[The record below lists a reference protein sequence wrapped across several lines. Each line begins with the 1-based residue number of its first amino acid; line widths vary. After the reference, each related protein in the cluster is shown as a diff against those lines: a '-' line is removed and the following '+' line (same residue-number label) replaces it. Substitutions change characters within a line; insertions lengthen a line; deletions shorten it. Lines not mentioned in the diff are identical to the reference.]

1 MTKDSNK
8 AWNRVDSDLSSYN
21 TRQYETKYRSTD
33 FIIKCLKEELHP
45 HISYDVLDVGCGGGG
60 NLSYIAKTFQNCLFH
75 GIDINK
81 YFVDMAISKHIELD
95 IQNTKFDCLDFKNLS
110 EQYDVV
116 GSSQFL
122 EVLDVDKAFSF
133 VDKCFESSKTGVY
146 FQALFTERD
155 LDYEINIHDKKYYK
169 VVPYNIYSIK
179 TINEIANLHGFILK
193 QKKKFIIDVDLPD
206 THEGRGTYT
215 IKDDKG
221 TRMMFSDVLNLPWY
235 FLYYEKDSTNLKEI

>member
-21 TRQYETKYRSTD
+21 IRQYETKYRSTD
-33 FIIKCLKEELHP
+33 FVIKCLKEELHSDA
-45 HISYDVLDVGCGGGG
+45 SYNILDVGTGGGG
-60 NLSYIAKTFQNCLFH
+60 NLSYIAQEFPHCSFL

-81 YFVDMAISKHIELD
+81 YFIDMAIAKHNELD
-95 IQNTKFDCLDFKNLS
+95 ISNTDFKSLDFRDI
-110 EQYDVV
+110 ETEYDIV

-122 EVLDVDKAFSF
+122 EVLDMEKAFSF
-133 VDKCFESSKTGVY
+133 INKCFGSSKTGVY

-179 TINEIANLHGFILK
+179 SINKIANSYGFILK
-193 QKKKFIIDVDLPD
+193 QKKRFIIDVDLPD

-221 TRMMFSDVLNLPWY
+221 IRMMFSDVLNLPWY
-235 FLYYEKDSTNLKEI
+235 FLYYEKNSTNLKET